1 MPSWF
6 RKTSDV
12 SPKKV
17 GEAEQPISVRC
28 ILLVSRAAAPKLEI
42 EANWSGA
49 PSQIP
54 NSLLKNLI
62 RNGFSASFCDFRS
75 ARGHFRRQLQLW
87 EASRQRDHCNSGPTH
102 HPTACTW
109 RVLSRQRL
117 YAAPVKVNSHP
128 TFSSPRNFTFFSMP
142 MTFIHPNDCSTRFRF
157 CWLSS

>member
-1 MPSWF
+1 MRTTPIPNPVPGPSPRIKSW
-6 RKTSDV
+6 R
-12 SPKKV
+12 
-17 GEAEQPISVRC
+17 
-28 ILLVSRAAAPKLEI
+28 VSRASHNAPRPPKPHNLSHEPLLQDT
-42 EANWSGA
+42 S
-49 PSQIP
+49 
-54 NSLLKNLI
+54 SLLKNLI

-142 MTFIHPNDCSTRFRF
+142 ITFIHPNDCSTRFRF

>member
-1 MPSWF
+1 MVFQHHFVIFDQCESK
-6 RKTSDV
+6 RKV
-12 SPKKV
+12 V
-17 GEAEQPISVRC
+17 
-28 ILLVSRAAAPKLEI
+28 
-42 EANWSGA
+42 SGA
-49 PSQIP
+49 
-54 NSLLKNLI
+54 NLGLL
-62 RNGFSASFCDFRS
+62 
-75 ARGHFRRQLQLW
+75 